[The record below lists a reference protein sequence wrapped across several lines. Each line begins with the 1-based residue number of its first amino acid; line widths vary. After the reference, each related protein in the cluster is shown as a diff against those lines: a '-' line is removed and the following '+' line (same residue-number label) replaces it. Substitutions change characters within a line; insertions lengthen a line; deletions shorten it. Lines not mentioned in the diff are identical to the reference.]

1 MMYSFNVSNVNIDY
15 QRMIEMI
22 STSVKYTSQIVGE
35 HGYADRL
42 RQTIYGII
50 TNKRYNHITRSEG
63 LRNGIMQYVPDDFV
77 NLICSSMV
85 KNNELLLKN
94 LVIKN
99 DGKYYISQNNLE
111 YLVNYYCQNELL
123 PIMES
128 LPIQLSL
135 FEKYRPEYNNLQ
147 PQNVQY
153 YRPSNEC
160 RRAVLGNFQIRL
172 LNSSACGDGM
182 YAYSDVGK
190 YRKNQEDSYYIGVH
204 PNNSNFKIMIVADG
218 MGGEA
223 NGEVASN
230 TVVKEILLWFEQLP
244 GNEFYTEN
252 NQALANA
259 LQTKIIQIHK
269 ELCNTIL
276 RGGTTLCLS
285 IIKDDSILV
294 GNIGD
299 SKGYIIKDDNL
310 IFMTEPENV
319 PNKYEH
325 IPEPF
330 ARYHDSN
337 NVVLSCIGPSYGDAA
352 PVIDFS
358 QIKIKKGSNYKVILC
373 SDGVVDCITNKDIV
387 DIANTSNDP
396 ARQIV
401 EMAIANDSYLQ
412 DDLNKAND
420 KERRLVGEY
429 IANGSMK
436 NYIPGGKDNTTAVVA
451 EIENG
456 RHR

>member
-1 MMYSFNVSNVNIDY
+1 
-15 QRMIEMI
+15 
-22 STSVKYTSQIVGE
+22 
-35 HGYADRL
+35 
-42 RQTIYGII
+42 
-50 TNKRYNHITRSEG
+50 
-63 LRNGIMQYVPDDFV
+63 
-77 NLICSSMV
+77 
-85 KNNELLLKN
+85 
-94 LVIKN
+94 
-99 DGKYYISQNNLE
+99 
-111 YLVNYYCQNELL
+111 
-123 PIMES
+123 
-128 LPIQLSL
+128 
-135 FEKYRPEYNNLQ
+135 
-147 PQNVQY
+147 
-153 YRPSNEC
+153 
-160 RRAVLGNFQIRL
+160 
-172 LNSSACGDGM
+172 
-182 YAYSDVGK
+182 
-190 YRKNQEDSYYIGVH
+190 
-204 PNNSNFKIMIVADG
+204 
-218 MGGEA
+218 
-223 NGEVASN
+223 
-230 TVVKEILLWFEQLP
+230 
-244 GNEFYTEN
+244 
-252 NQALANA
+252 
-259 LQTKIIQIHK
+259 
-269 ELCNTIL
+269 
-276 RGGTTLCLS
+276 
-285 IIKDDSILV
+285 
-294 GNIGD
+294 
-299 SKGYIIKDDNL
+299 
-310 IFMTEPENV
+310 MTEPENV